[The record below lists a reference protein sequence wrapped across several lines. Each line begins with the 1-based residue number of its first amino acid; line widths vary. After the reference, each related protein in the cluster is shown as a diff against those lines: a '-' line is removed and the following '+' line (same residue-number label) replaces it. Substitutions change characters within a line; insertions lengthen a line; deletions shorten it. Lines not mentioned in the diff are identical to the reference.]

1 LESVYRVIC
10 MYIVLFIADDY
21 GRLLE
26 YEDQIQKLK
35 AKVVVILIRLQQ
47 QYPFNCHLSGTKTV
61 PER

>member
-1 LESVYRVIC
+1 